1 MTRINFVSALIL
13 SGALAAA
20 PCAFADSIPV
30 FNTGVDASGNALAA
44 GTADS
49 HYKLIAPGGYTATA
63 VINNGA
69 WIPDSPTASWISP
82 GGTNGNTDN
91 WPSTAPYDYQTDF
104 SLAGFLDNTAT
115 LTIQWTSDNDSTL
128 LLNGVAVGG
137 VGFPGYGPG
146 SLVSVT
152 LTSGFDAGNNTLDF
166 IVNNGYAQGYTYP
179 NPTGLLVD
187 DISLTASSAGSPQA
201 TSPVPEPSSLM
212 LLGTGLIGACGVL
225 RRRIV
230 RS

>member
-1 MTRINFVSALIL
+1 MTRLKLLSSLIL
-13 SGALAAA
+13 SGALTTAS
-20 PCAFADSIPV
+20 CAFADSIPV
-30 FNTGVDASGNALAA
+30 FNTGVNASGVALAA

-49 HYKLIAPGGYTATA
+49 HYTLIAPGGYTATA

-91 WPSTAPYDYQTDF
+91 WPSTAPYDYQTSF
-104 SLAGFLDNTAT
+104 SLTGYQDNTAT
-115 LTIQWTSDNDSTL
+115 LTLQWTSDNDSTL

-137 VGFPGYGPG
+137 VGFPGYGAG
-146 SLVSVT
+146 SLVTVT

-166 IVNNGYAQGYTYP
+166 IVNNGFAQGYTSP

-187 DISLTASSAGSPQA
+187 QISLTA
-201 TSPVPEPSSLM
+201 SPVPEPSSLM